1 MSKGLKAKH
10 YRRPGGVI
18 AFPREMVQSD
28 QYRALSLAARALIVE
43 LQAIW
48 KPGTKALHLSARRA
62 GKLLY
67 PETPDASTSGARA
80 LAELVQAQFI
90 VITDESNWQNGKA
103 RAYRLTWQPPDGLL
117 REPTD
122 EWRHGR
128 LATARHTSHQQDGRG
143 SNRPTSRTV
152 GTRPPSNRPTSRTVA
167 TSNQ

>member
-1 MSKGLKAKH
+1 MAMKAKT

-18 AFPREMVQSD
+18 ALPREMVGSP
-28 QYRALSLAARALIVE
+28 QYKALSLPARALIVE

-48 KPGTKALHLSARRA
+48 RPGTKALHLSARRA

-80 LAELVQAQFI
+80 LAELVQAQFL

-103 RAYRLTWQPPDGLL
+103 REYRLTWQPPDGQL

-128 LATARHTSHQQDGRG
+128 LATARPTSHQQDGRG
-143 SNRPTSRTV
+143 V
-152 GTRPPSNRPTSRTVA
+152 NRPTSRTVA
-167 TSNQ
+167 TRPPSDRPTSRTVATKHQ